1 MTTAL
6 TNLYVR
12 NLPMEWTA
20 ADLIALGE
28 KYGAVVSAKVLYNP
42 LTTASRGM
50 GFIRFAEH
58 ADATLA
64 IAGMNGHIPDS
75 AVHAKPLN
83 VQFAKDQQSAQPHT
97 HQATARTPQQH
108 SEEQR
113 AAQSNQL
120 SRTLD
125 SSSSSNNRASRVGR
139 GCGRRRH
146 VRRALVGFSRW
157 LSDM

>member
-12 NLPMEWTA
+12 NLPMEWTSA
-20 ADLIALGE
+20 ELIALGE
-28 KYGAVVSAKVLYNP
+28 KYGPVVSAKVLYNP

-64 IAGMNGHIPDS
+64 IAGMNGFIPDS

-83 VQFAKDQQSAQPHT
+83 VQFAKDQQSDQTHT
-97 HQATARTPQQH
+97 ASTATATVAPAGQRQRGAARNKLRPQQM
-108 SEEQR
+108 SGGGW
-113 AAQSNQL
+113 AG
-120 SRTLD
+120 RTGSGSWPRFGLL
-125 SSSSSNNRASRVGR
+125 RV
-139 GCGRRRH
+139 
-146 VRRALVGFSRW
+146 
-157 LSDM
+157 